1 MPFVPHTEPDVQAML
16 KAIGAASIEELFDE
30 IPASLRIGELAGV
43 PAGMNEMDI
52 SRLMRARAAEDG
64 VPTCFAGAGAYD
76 HHIPAAVWAIVTRGE
91 FYSAYTPYQAEASQG
106 TLQLIYE
113 YQTAM
118 TRLTGMDVSNASM
131 YDGASALAEAVLMAE
146 RSRKKGGARCV
157 VVPKAVNPAYRKVL
171 KSIVGAQ
178 KIEVIEIDFD
188 THTGKVD
195 AAALAK
201 LELPEF
207 TALVIAQ
214 PNYFGVLEDVDVL
227 TDWAHARG
235 ALTIAVV
242 NPVALALFKPPS
254 AWGVAGADIVCG
266 DGQPLGVPMS
276 SGGPYFGFLCCK
288 QELVRNLPGRI
299 VGRTTDLDGKPGF
312 TLTLQAREQ
321 HIRRAK
327 ATSNICTNQ
336 GLLVTAATIH
346 MAMIGA
352 EGLRRVAIQSASNT
366 RLLRDA
372 LCRIDGVQQLFSGAF
387 FHEVALRISKPA
399 AQVIAELVAHNLLA
413 GVAAGADYAGM
424 DDVLLV
430 CATECRNGEDIER
443 FADALRA
450 CLRR

>member
-1 MPFVPHTEPDVQAML
+1 MPFVPHTEADVQAML

-43 PAGMNEMDI
+43 PAGLSEMEV
-52 SRLMRARAAEDG
+52 SRLMRQRAALDG

-131 YDGASALAEAVLMAE
+131 YDGASAMAEAVLMAE

-157 VVPKAVNPAYRKVL
+157 VVPKSVHPAYRKVL
-171 KSIVGAQ
+171 RSIVGTQ
-178 KIEVIEIDFD
+178 KIDVLEIDFD
-188 THTGKVD
+188 GGTGKVD
-195 AAALAK
+195 PAQLAR
-201 LELPEF
+201 LELPDF
-207 TALVIAQ
+207 TALVIPQ
-214 PNYFGVLEDVDVL
+214 PNYFGVLEDVDAL
-227 TDWAHARG
+227 TDWAHARN

-254 AWGVAGADIVCG
+254 EWGVAGADIVCG

-288 QELVRNLPGRI
+288 QDLVRSLPGRI

-312 TLTLQAREQ
+312 ALTLQAREQ

-372 LCRIDGVQQLFSGAF
+372 LCGIDGVQQLFSGAF
-387 FHEVALRISKPA
+387 FHEVAVRIGRSA
-399 AQVIAELVAHNLLA
+399 TAVISELAEHNLLA
-413 GVAAGADYAGM
+413 GVALSADYEGM

-430 CATECRNGEDIER
+430 CATECRNSEDIER